1 MNIRVLL
8 PEDKDVILAFAR
20 ARHDLLHEDPM
31 ERELQSWTAPW
42 RAEALDHYLKL
53 GWSYG
58 AFANGKLIGFLLA
71 QPILFFR
78 ALTQTLWVE
87 SLISENLEITQ
98 NLLDTVHKWARDKHF
113 QCVWVEGQEE
123 LREQAKNL
131 KQALSKN
138 VDYVE
143 VRSSRY

>member
-1 MNIRVLL
+1 MDIRVLL
-8 PEDKDVILAFAR
+8 PHDKDAVLALAR
-20 ARHDLLHEDPM
+20 TFHDRAIDDPM

-58 AFANGKLIGFLLA
+58 AFSGAELKGFLLA

-78 ALTQTLWVE
+78 GLTQTLWVE
-87 SLISENLEITQ
+87 SLLSESAQTSQE
-98 NLLDTVHKWARDKHF
+98 LLDTVHRWARDKHF
-113 QCVWVEGQEE
+113 QCVWVEGEKE
-123 LREQAKNL
+123 LRAQASSF
-131 KQALSKN
+131 KQAINKN

-143 VRSSRY
+143 LRSSRY